1 MIEKTNPNTPH
12 IKFVRSYW
20 EIHSTR
26 KKSSLVALT
35 AKFARLK
42 DIGPWRKYTE
52 EWFGDTKKP
61 V

>member
-1 MIEKTNPNTPH
+1 MLPH
-12 IKFVRSYW
+12 IKFVRGYW
-20 EIHSTR
+20 EIHSSR
-26 KKSSLVALT
+26 HKSSLVACSSR
-35 AKFARLK
+35 FVRLK